1 MCHILLFSHWFILHL
16 TLLPLR
22 KLETGTISQI
32 LIFYISITLD
42 NTGRGKGKTELL
54 HRKEIFVSAH
64 FEST

>member
-16 TLLPLR
+16 TLFPLR
-22 KLETGTISQI
+22 KLETGTLSQI
-32 LIFYISITLD
+32 LIFYISIPLD

-54 HRKEIFVSAH
+54 HSKEIFVSAH